1 METVTSGLTTGIA
14 NAATDMMGAIG
25 DILPVALPV
34 MAAIA
39 VIGVGIK
46 VFRKVTGRSS

>member
-1 METVTSGLTTGIA
+1 MEAVTTGLTTGIA
-14 NAATDMMGAIG
+14 SAATSMMSAIG

-34 MAAIA
+34 MGAIA

-46 VFRKVTGRSS
+46 VFRKVTGR

>member
-1 METVTSGLTTGIA
+1 MQDVVTGLTTGIS
-14 NAATDMMGAIG
+14 NAATDMMSAIG

-34 MAAIA
+34 MGAIA

-46 VFRKVTGRSS
+46 VFKKVTGR